1 VPEWPPFGVALVS
14 DPTDPTVDVRVESEN
29 RGPLTR
35 FAVLFHMA
43 VVTHDAHAMAVPDI
57 AARTIRIDDL
67 GIPPTPFDLTQPQ
80 KAALYASGQAAARD
94 FLATWNVDAYKA
106 RFRRGA
112 PDVRRQPGLAGPS
125 TD

>member
-1 VPEWPPFGVALVS
+1 MPEWPPFGVALVS
-14 DPTDPTVDVRVESEN
+14 EPTEPTADVGVESN
-29 RGPLTR
+29 ICSPLTR

-67 GIPPTPFDLTQPQ
+67 GIPPTPFDLTQAQ
-80 KAALYASGQAAARD
+80 KVALYASGQAAARD
-94 FLATWNVDAYKA
+94 FLATWNFDAYKA

-112 PDVRRQPGLAGPS
+112 PDVRRQPGLAGLS